1 MKVAIVGGT
10 GIAELFVQKY
20 SAVNFSRTNGY
31 DISIEKQRHNIVYSS
46 LEYDIFLNNA
56 YSGDAGQFFLLY
68 DVIKAWTKFD
78 KGGQIIN
85 TGSILT
91 HITKYEDVYS
101 KQPIKTATDE

>member
-68 DVIKAWTKFD
+68 DVIKAWT
-78 KGGQIIN
+78 
-85 TGSILT
+85 
-91 HITKYEDVYS
+91 
-101 KQPIKTATDE
+101 